1 MDNLSVAFLKK
12 HNAFT
17 GRPVAKTITWE
28 NRNGEKCEVV
38 TYVRPVGYQSAR
50 GDVMAQ
56 NGVDPVAMRIA
67 AHICDE
73 HGKPVFTYE
82 DIIGTADKSRGALD
96 ANLTIALL
104 NVIGEIIMEGKT
116 APSPTKKSSSAN

>member
-1 MDNLSVAFLKK
+1 MDNLSVDFLKK

-17 GRPVAKTITWE
+17 GRPVAKTIAWE
-28 NRNGEKCEVV
+28 NGKGEKCEAL

-50 GDVMAQ
+50 GDLMSKD
-56 NGVDPVAMRIA
+56 GVDAVAMRIA
-67 AHICDE
+67 AHICDAS
-73 HGKPVFTYE
+73 GKPVFTYE

-104 NVIGEIIMEGKT
+104 SAIGEVITAGKT
-116 APSPTKKSSSAN
+116 NPSRTKKNSSAN